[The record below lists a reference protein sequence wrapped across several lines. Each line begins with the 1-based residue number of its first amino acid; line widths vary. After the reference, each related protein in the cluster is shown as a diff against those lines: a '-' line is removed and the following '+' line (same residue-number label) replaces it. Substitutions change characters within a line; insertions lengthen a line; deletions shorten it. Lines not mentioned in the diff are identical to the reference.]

1 MADETPAP
9 TDELVLLETFGDPT
23 QAHMARGLLDTN
35 GIPSVMVDIAMA
47 ASGLSGVVGGV
58 KLMVRA
64 VDLVSAKALLADP
77 MAFEDMDWS
86 DQDW

>member
-1 MADETPAP
+1 MAAAP
-9 TDELVLLETFGDPT
+9 VRNDELVLLETFHDPT

-35 GIPSVMVDIAMA
+35 GIPSVMIDVAMA
-47 ASGLSGVVGGV
+47 GSGLGGVVGGV
-58 KLMVRA
+58 KLKVRA
-64 VDLVSAKALLADP
+64 ADLASAKALLADP

>member
-1 MADETPAP
+1 MADTAPAAK
-9 TDELVLLETFGDPT
+9 DELVLLETFRDPT

-47 ASGLSGVVGGV
+47 ASGLSDIVGGV
-58 KLMVRA
+58 KLKVRA
-64 VDLVSAKALLADP
+64 ADLTAAKALLADP